1 MKMTSQTTALGSIHG
16 VSATRTAVSVERL
29 RMTGAYL
36 LPTLA
41 TGAGCWLA
49 LATVARLA
57 NALMAAVPRP

>member
-1 MKMTSQTTALGSIHG
+1 MTSNTTALGSIHR
-16 VSATRTAVSVERL
+16 VSVTRTAVRL
-29 RMTGAYL
+29 EWLRTTSAYL

-57 NALMAAVPRP
+57 NALMTAVPRP

>member
-1 MKMTSQTTALGSIHG
+1 MISHTTAMGSIHRVG
-16 VSATRTAVSVERL
+16 VPRAEVRLEWLRVTA
-29 RMTGAYL
+29 AYL

-57 NALMAAVPRP
+57 NALMTAAPPP

>member
-1 MKMTSQTTALGSIHG
+1 MTSHTTAMGSIHRIS
-16 VSATRTAVSVERL
+16 VPRTTVRL
-29 RMTGAYL
+29 EWLRVTAAYL

-57 NALMAAVPRP
+57 NALMTAVPRP

>member
-1 MKMTSQTTALGSIHG
+1 MTSHTTAIGSIH
-16 VSATRTAVSVERL
+16 RVSVPRAEVRL
-29 RMTGAYL
+29 EWLRVTAAYL

-57 NALMAAVPRP
+57 NALMTAVPRP